1 MTRPDPAADAPRGAA
16 PQIADLVRDLRNYLA

>member
-1 MTRPDPAADAPRGAA
+1 MTRLDPRRTVSSTA